1 MAFVPPYMGNV
12 SNFADLANDPSLRV
26 NDPEKY
32 ASVQDVV
39 DITQMP
45 V

>member
-12 SNFADLANDPSLRV
+12 SNFADTVDLSIMAV

-32 ASVQDVV
+32 ASVQEMV
-39 DITQMP
+39 DTA
-45 V
+45 